1 MRSLILAIALLGFTG
16 CSVVTKKEMLTPEMS
31 PKELEN
37 NTTQIQSSEPA
48 MQIVEVN
55 ADNFHIETQTIPD
68 KEIIKRAKIMGASLN
83 DVIALLTEATNE
95 NIVFQVQSEA
105 IGMNIG
111 GGIGV
116 GGIGGIGGV
125 GGVGGAG
132 VGAGGLGIGGVGG
145 IGGAGGMGRIGNNN
159 HLLTNT
165 KVNLS
170 ASNMAF
176 GKVLQKTIGDKLGIQ
191 YYDDTFYL
199 GHVHTTTLKIP
210 AVEGLST
217 AMRTSLSSMGA
228 TNIAFDSITST
239 ITFSAKEKEYGDIM
253 NYLKILRDN
262 LYVIEYEI
270 SIYTVDL
277 KDNYALGINWSLIPS
292 MAENGIGFIASS
304 AASLGAAGTTA
315 APLTFGMLM
324 KNEKYNGQA
333 LVNALENFG
342 KVESVQRPKLL
353 GLAGTNV
360 KLTDGVQ
367 TPYISGI
374 TSTSVANGTAQLSTT
389 SATALSG
396 LEINLKSNMLDG
408 TVITDIGLTIN
419 DVVGFTNFEV
429 GATKFSQP
437 TTVTKAINNTM
448 RVQPGV
454 PIVISGLFRNKSDKG
469 WNGIPG
475 LGDTQA
481 AVVGGARSTASTKSE
496 MVIIVTPR
504 VIKYVMK

>member
-1 MRSLILAIALLGFTG
+1 MRSLILAIALLGFAG
-16 CSVVTKKEMLTPEMS
+16 CSTVTKKEMLKPEMS
-31 PKELEN
+31 LKELDN
-37 NTTQIQSSEPA
+37 NATQIQRSEPA

-55 ADNFHIETQTIPD
+55 ADNFHIETQTIPN
-68 KEIIKRAKIMGASLN
+68 KEIIKRAKIMGANLN

-95 NIVFQVQSEA
+95 NIVFQVQSES
-105 IGMNIG
+105 
-111 GGIGV
+111 
-116 GGIGGIGGV
+116 
-125 GGVGGAG
+125 
-132 VGAGGLGIGGVGG
+132 VGANLGGSTINGSQALVNQAGTTTGSA
-145 IGGAGGMGRIGNNN
+145 GATNSSGQIGNND
-159 HLLTNT
+159 HLLTDT
-165 KVNLS
+165 KINLS
-170 ASNMAF
+170 ASNIAF
-176 GKVLQKTIGDKLGIQ
+176 GSLLQKTMGDKLGIQ

-210 AVEGLST
+210 SVNGLSA
-217 AMRTSLSSMGA
+217 AMSSSLSSMGA

-239 ITFSAKEKEYGDIM
+239 ISFSAKEKEYGDIM
-253 NYLKILRDN
+253 NYLQILRNN

-277 KDNYALGINWSLIPS
+277 KDNYALGINWSMIPS

-324 KNEKYNGQA
+324 KNEKFNGQA

-353 GLAGTNV
+353 GLAGTTV
-360 KLTDGVQ
+360 TLTDGVQ

-396 LEINLKSNMLDG
+396 LNINLKSNMLDG

-429 GATKFSQP
+429 GTTKFSQP

-475 LGDTQA
+475 LGDTSA

>member
-1 MRSLILAIALLGFTG
+1 MRSLILAIALLGLTG
-16 CSVVTKKEMLTPEMS
+16 CTAVTKQEMLKPEMTL
-31 PKELEN
+31 KELDN
-37 NTTQIQSSEPA
+37 NTTQIQNSEPA

-55 ADNFHIETQTIPD
+55 ADNFHIETQSIPD
-68 KEIIKRAKIMGASLN
+68 KEIIKRAKIMGATLS
-83 DVIALLTEATNE
+83 DVIALLTEATSE
-95 NIVFQVQSEA
+95 NIVFQVQSESIA
-105 IGMNIG
+105 TNTAQAQLGTIGAA
-111 GGIGV
+111 
-116 GGIGGIGGV
+116 
-125 GGVGGAG
+125 GAN
-132 VGAGGLGIGGVGG
+132 VNTTAQY
-145 IGGAGGMGRIGNNN
+145 GNNN
-159 HLLTNT
+159 YLLSNT

-170 ASNMAF
+170 SSNMAF

-210 AVEGLST
+210 SVNGLSA
-217 AMRTSLSSMGA
+217 AMASSLGSMGA
-228 TNIAFDSITST
+228 TNVAFDSITST
-239 ITFSAKEKEYGDIM
+239 ISFSAKEKEYGDIM
-253 NYLKILRDN
+253 NYLKMLRDN

-292 MAENGIGFIASS
+292 MAENGIGFVASS

-324 KNEKYNGQA
+324 KNDKYNGQA

-353 GLAGTNV
+353 GLAGTTV
-360 KLTDGVQ
+360 SLTDGVQ

-396 LEINLKSNMLDG
+396 LNINLKSNMLDG

-454 PIVISGLFRNKSDKG
+454 PIVISGLFRNKTDKG
-469 WNGIPG
+469 WNGLPG
-475 LGDTQA
+475 LGDTSA
-481 AVVGGARSTASTKSE
+481 AVIGGARSTASTKSE

>member
-1 MRSLILAIALLGFTG
+1 MRSIILAIALLGLTG
-16 CSVVTKKEMLTPEMS
+16 CSIVTKKDMLKPEMAL
-31 PKELEN
+31 KELEN
-37 NTTQIQSSEPA
+37 NTTQIQRSEPA
-48 MQIVEVN
+48 IQIVEVN
-55 ADNFHIETQTIPD
+55 ADTFHIETQTIPD

-95 NIVFQVQSEA
+95 NIVFQLQSESVTSKNPQLGL
-105 IGMNIG
+105 IGQTTT
-111 GGIGV
+111 
-116 GGIGGIGGV
+116 
-125 GGVGGAG
+125 GGAN
-132 VGAGGLGIGGVGG
+132 I
-145 IGGAGGMGRIGNNN
+145 NNGQYN
-159 HLLTNT
+159 NDNDYLLTDT
-165 KVNLS
+165 RINLS
-170 ASNMAF
+170 ASNIAF
-176 GKVLQKTIGDKLGIQ
+176 GSLLQKTMGDKLGIQ

-210 AVEGLST
+210 SVQGLSE
-217 AMRTSLSSMGA
+217 AMKTSLSSMGA
-228 TNIAFDSITST
+228 TNIAFDTITSSMS
-239 ITFSAKEKEYGDIM
+239 FSAKEKEYGDIM
-253 NYLKILRDN
+253 NYLQILRNN

-270 SIYTVDL
+270 SIYNVEL
-277 KDNYALGINWSLIPS
+277 KDNFALGINWSLIPS

-315 APLTFGMLM
+315 VPLTFGMLM
-324 KNEKYNGQA
+324 KNDKYNGQA

-360 KLTDGVQ
+360 KLTDGIE

-374 TSTSVANGTAQLSTT
+374 QSTSVANGTAQLSTT

-408 TVITDIGLTIN
+408 TVITDIGLKIN

-429 GATKFSQP
+429 GNTKFSQP
-437 TTVTKAINNTM
+437 QTVTKAINNTM

-475 LGDTQA
+475 LGDTSA
-481 AVVGGARSTASTKSE
+481 AVVGGARSSANTKSE

>member
-1 MRSLILAIALLGFTG
+1 MRSIILAIALLGLTG
-16 CSVVTKKEMLTPEMS
+16 CSVVTKKEMLKPEMS
-31 PKELEN
+31 LKELEN
-37 NTTQIQSSEPA
+37 NTTQIQRSEPA
-48 MQIVEVN
+48 IQIVEVN
-55 ADNFHIETQTIPD
+55 ADTFNIETQTIPD

-95 NIVFQVQSEA
+95 NIVFQLQSESVTSKNPQLGL
-105 IGMNIG
+105 IGQTTA
-111 GGIGV
+111 
-116 GGIGGIGGV
+116 
-125 GGVGGAG
+125 GGAN
-132 VGAGGLGIGGVGG
+132 V
-145 IGGAGGMGRIGNNN
+145 NNGQYN
-159 HLLTNT
+159 NDNDYLLTDT
-165 KVNLS
+165 RINLS
-170 ASNMAF
+170 ASNIAF
-176 GKVLQKTIGDKLGIQ
+176 GSLLQKTMGDKLGIQ

-210 AVEGLST
+210 SVNGLSA
-217 AMRTSLSSMGA
+217 AMQSSLSSMGA
-228 TNIAFDSITST
+228 TNIAFDTITSSMS
-239 ITFSAKEKEYGDIM
+239 FSAKEKEYSDIM
-253 NYLKILRDN
+253 NYLQILRNN

-270 SIYTVDL
+270 SIYNVEL
-277 KDNYALGINWSLIPS
+277 KDNFALGINWSLIPS
-292 MAENGIGFIASS
+292 MAENGIGFVAST

-315 APLTFGMLM
+315 VPLTFGMLM
-324 KNEKYNGQA
+324 KNDKYNGQA

-360 KLTDGVQ
+360 KLTDGIE

-374 TSTSVANGTAQLSTT
+374 QSTSVANGTAQLSTT

-408 TVITDIGLTIN
+408 TVITDIGLKIN

-429 GATKFSQP
+429 GTTKFSQP
-437 TTVTKAINNTM
+437 QTVTKAINNTM

-454 PIVISGLFRNKSDKG
+454 PIVISGLFRNKSDKN

-475 LGDTQA
+475 LGDTSA
-481 AVVGGARSTASTKSE
+481 AVIGGARGTSNTKSE

>member
-1 MRSLILAIALLGFTG
+1 MRSIILAIALLGLCG

-37 NTTQIQSSEPA
+37 NITQIQRSEPA
-48 MQIVEVN
+48 MQVIEVN

-95 NIVFQVQSEA
+95 NIVFQVQSES
-105 IGMNIG
+105 IGTNAG
-111 GGIGV
+111 QS
-116 GGIGGIGGV
+116 
-125 GGVGGAG
+125 GGAG
-132 VGAGGLGIGGVGG
+132 QTAGG
-145 IGGAGGMGRIGNNN
+145 GNPSGQTGSNDY
-159 HLLTNT
+159 LLFDTH
-165 KVNLS
+165 VNLS

-210 AVEGLST
+210 SVNGLSA
-217 AMRTSLSSMGA
+217 AMSSSLSSMGA
-228 TNIAFDSITST
+228 TNIAFDTITSS
-239 ITFSAKEKEYGDIM
+239 ISFSAKEKEYGDIM

-270 SIYTVDL
+270 SIYNVEL
-277 KDNYALGINWSLIPS
+277 KDNYALGINWSMIPTLAKDGVS
-292 MAENGIGFIASS
+292 FIAST
-304 AASLGAAGTTA
+304 AASLGTAGTTA

-324 KNEKYNGQA
+324 KNDTYNGQA
-333 LVNALENFG
+333 LISALEHFG

-353 GLAGTNV
+353 GLAGTTV
-360 KLTDGVQ
+360 KLTDGIQ

-374 TSTSVANGTAQLSTT
+374 QSTSVSNGAAQLSTT

-396 LEINLKSNMLDG
+396 LEINLKSNMLDE

-429 GATKFSQP
+429 GDTKFSQP

-475 LGDTQA
+475 LGDTPA
-481 AVVGGARSTASTKSE
+481 AVIGGARSTSSTKSE

>member
-1 MRSLILAIALLGFTG
+1 MRSLILAISLLGLTG
-16 CSVVTKKEMLTPEMS
+16 CSVVTKKEMLKPEMS
-31 PKELEN
+31 LKELDN
-37 NTTQIQSSEPA
+37 HATQIQRSEPA

-55 ADNFHIETQTIPD
+55 ADNFHVETQSIPD
-68 KEIIKRAKIMGASLN
+68 KEIIKRAKIMGATLS
-83 DVIALLTEATNE
+83 DVVALLTEATNE

-105 IGMNIG
+105 V
-111 GGIGV
+111 GV
-116 GGIGGIGGV
+116 NV
-125 GGVGGAG
+125 
-132 VGAGGLGIGGVGG
+132 AGGTGIST
-145 IGGAGGMGRIGNNN
+145 AGQAGTANVTGRIGNNDY
-159 HLLTNT
+159 LLSST

-170 ASNMAF
+170 SSNMAF

-210 AVEGLST
+210 SVNGLSA
-217 AMRTSLSSMGA
+217 AMSTSLGSMGA
-228 TNIAFDSITST
+228 TNIAFDTVTST

-253 NYLKILRDN
+253 KYLKILRDN

-277 KDNYALGINWSLIPS
+277 KDNYALGINWSMIPS

-315 APLTFGMLM
+315 VPLTFGMLM
-324 KNEKYNGQA
+324 KNDKYNGQA

-353 GLAGTNV
+353 GLAGTTV
-360 KLTDGVQ
+360 KLTDGIQ

-374 TSTSVANGTAQLSTT
+374 QSTSVANGTAQLSTT

-429 GATKFSQP
+429 GTTKFSQP

-475 LGDTQA
+475 LGDTSA
-481 AVVGGARSTASTKSE
+481 AVVGGARSTTSTKSE

>member
-1 MRSLILAIALLGFTG
+1 MRSIILAIALLGLTG
-16 CSVVTKKEMLTPEMS
+16 CSVVTKKDMLKPEMAL
-31 PKELEN
+31 KELEN
-37 NTTQIQSSEPA
+37 NTTQIQRSEPA
-48 MQIVEVN
+48 IQIVEVS
-55 ADNFHIETQTIPD
+55 ADTFHIETQTIPD

-95 NIVFQVQSEA
+95 NIVFQLQSES
-105 IGMNIG
+105 IHSTNSQNNLLRTQTT
-111 GGIGV
+111 
-116 GGIGGIGGV
+116 
-125 GGVGGAG
+125 GAG
-132 VGAGGLGIGGVGG
+132 ANVNT
-145 IGGAGGMGRIGNNN
+145 NNGQYN
-159 HLLTNT
+159 LDNDYLLTDT
-165 KVNLS
+165 RINLS
-170 ASNMAF
+170 ASNIAF
-176 GKVLQKTIGDKLGIQ
+176 GSLLQKTMGDKLGIQ

-210 AVEGLST
+210 SVNGLSA
-217 AMRTSLSSMGA
+217 AMQSSLSSMGA
-228 TNIAFDSITST
+228 TNIAFDTITSSMS
-239 ITFSAKEKEYGDIM
+239 FSAKEKEYGDIM
-253 NYLKILRDN
+253 NYLQILRNN

-270 SIYTVDL
+270 SIYNVEL
-277 KDNYALGINWSLIPS
+277 KDNFALGINWSLIPS

-324 KNEKYNGQA
+324 KNDKYNGQA

-360 KLTDGVQ
+360 KLTDGVE

-374 TSTSVANGTAQLSTT
+374 QSTSVANGTAQLSTT

-408 TVITDIGLTIN
+408 TVITDIGLKIN

-429 GATKFSQP
+429 GNTKFSQP
-437 TTVTKAINNTM
+437 QTVTKAINNTM

-475 LGDTQA
+475 LGDTSA
-481 AVVGGARSTASTKSE
+481 AVVGGARSAANTKSE

>member
-1 MRSLILAIALLGFTG
+1 MRSLILAIVLLGLTG
-16 CSVVTKKEMLTPEMS
+16 CSTVTKKEMLKPEMTL
-31 PKELEN
+31 KELDN
-37 NTTQIQSSEPA
+37 NTTQIQRSEPA

-68 KEIIKRAKIMGASLN
+68 KEIIKRAKIMGANLN

-95 NIVFQVQSEA
+95 NIVFQIQSESV
-105 IGMNIG
+105 GTN
-111 GGIGV
+111 V
-116 GGIGGIGGV
+116 GGSIGQTGNNTGQ
-125 GGVGGAG
+125 AG
-132 VGAGGLGIGGVGG
+132 NANISGQ
-145 IGGAGGMGRIGNNN
+145 IGNNDY
-159 HLLTNT
+159 LLTDT
-165 KVNLS
+165 QINLS
-170 ASNMAF
+170 ASNIAF
-176 GKVLQKTIGDKLGIQ
+176 GSLLQKTMGDKLGIQ

-210 AVEGLST
+210 SVNGLSA
-217 AMRTSLSSMGA
+217 AMSTSLSSMGA
-228 TNIAFDSITST
+228 TNVAFDSITST
-239 ITFSAKEKEYGDIM
+239 ISFSAKEKEYGDIM
-253 NYLKILRDN
+253 NYLQILRNN

-277 KDNYALGINWSLIPS
+277 KDNYALGINWSMIPS

-315 APLTFGMLM
+315 VPLTFGMLM
-324 KNEKYNGQA
+324 KNDKYNGQA

-353 GLAGTNV
+353 GLAGTTV
-360 KLTDGVQ
+360 KLTDGIQ

-374 TSTSVANGTAQLSTT
+374 QSTTVTNGVAQLSTT

-429 GATKFSQP
+429 GTTKFSQP

-475 LGDTQA
+475 LGDTSA
-481 AVVGGARSTASTKSE
+481 AVVGGARSTSSTKSE

>member
-1 MRSLILAIALLGFTG
+1 MRSIVLAIALLGFAG

-31 PKELEN
+31 LQERDN
-37 NTTQIQSSEPA
+37 NTTQIQRSEPA

-55 ADNFHIETQTIPD
+55 ADNFHIETQSIPD
-68 KEIIKRAKIMGASLN
+68 KEIIKRAKIMGATLS

-105 IGMNIG
+105 VVANASASNAGGTANIG
-111 GGIGV
+111 GQSGLT
-116 GGIGGIGGV
+116 
-125 GGVGGAG
+125 AG
-132 VGAGGLGIGGVGG
+132 
-145 IGGAGGMGRIGNNN
+145 NDY
-159 HLLTNT
+159 LLHGT

-170 ASNMAF
+170 SSNMPF

-210 AVEGLST
+210 SVNGLSA
-217 AMRTSLSSMGA
+217 AMSSSLGSMGA
-228 TNIAFDSITST
+228 TNVAFDSVTST
-239 ITFSAKEKEYGDIM
+239 ISFSAKEKEYGDIM
-253 NYLKILRDN
+253 NYLQILRNN

-277 KDNYALGINWSLIPS
+277 KDNHALGINWSLIPS

-304 AASLGAAGTTA
+304 AAALGAAGTTA

-324 KNEKYNGQA
+324 KNDKYNGQA

-353 GLAGTNV
+353 GLAGTTV

-374 TSTSVANGTAQLSTT
+374 TSTAVANGTAQLSTT

-469 WNGIPG
+469 WNGLPG

-481 AVVGGARSTASTKSE
+481 AVIGGARSSASTKSE

>member
-1 MRSLILAIALLGFTG
+1 MRSLILAIALLGFAG
-16 CSVVTKKEMLTPEMS
+16 CSTVTKQEMLKPEMS
-31 PKELEN
+31 LKELEN
-37 NTTQIQSSEPA
+37 NTTQIQRSEPA
-48 MQIVEVN
+48 IQIVQVN
-55 ADNFHIETQTIPD
+55 ADNFNIETQTIPD
-68 KEIIKRAKIMGASLN
+68 KEIIKRAKIMGANLN

-95 NIVFQVQSEA
+95 NIVFQVQSESVGA
-105 IGMNIG
+105 N
-111 GGIGV
+111 V
-116 GGIGGIGGV
+116 GGSTINGV
-125 GGVGGAG
+125 
-132 VGAGGLGIGGVGG
+132 LGITGQ
-145 IGGAGGMGRIGNNN
+145 AGSTAGLAGNVAGRIGNND
-159 HLLTNT
+159 HLLTDT
-165 KVNLS
+165 QINLS
-170 ASNMAF
+170 ASNIPF
-176 GKVLQKTIGDKLGIQ
+176 GSLLQKTMGDKLGIQ
-191 YYDDTFYL
+191 YYDNTFYL

-210 AVEGLST
+210 SVNGLSA
-217 AMRTSLSSMGA
+217 AMSSSLSSMGA
-228 TNIAFDSITST
+228 TNVAFDSVTST
-239 ITFSAKEKEYGDIM
+239 ISFSAKEKEYGDIM
-253 NYLKILRDN
+253 NYLQILRNN

-277 KDNYALGINWSLIPS
+277 KDNHALGINWSLIPS

-353 GLAGTNV
+353 GLAGTTV
-360 KLTDGVQ
+360 TLTDGVQ

-374 TSTSVANGTAQLSTT
+374 QSTSVANGTAQLSTT

-396 LEINLKSNMLDG
+396 LNINLKSNMLDG

-429 GATKFSQP
+429 GTTKFSQP

-475 LGDTQA
+475 LGDTSA

>member
-1 MRSLILAIALLGFTG
+1 MRSIILAIALLGLTG
-16 CSVVTKKEMLTPEMS
+16 CSVVTKKEMLKPEMS
-31 PKELEN
+31 LKELEN
-37 NTTQIQSSEPA
+37 NATQIQRSEPA

-68 KEIIKRAKIMGASLN
+68 KEIIKRAKIMGANLN

-95 NIVFQVQSEA
+95 NIVFQLQSES
-105 IGMNIG
+105 ITPSNGQI
-111 GGIGV
+111 ISGV
-116 GGIGGIGGV
+116 QTLSTNLPV
-125 GGVGGAG
+125 APGA
-132 VGAGGLGIGGVGG
+132 AGTATGQY
-145 IGGAGGMGRIGNNN
+145 NNSN
-159 HLLTNT
+159 NDYLLTDT
-165 KVNLS
+165 KINLS
-170 ASNMAF
+170 ASNIAF
-176 GKVLQKTIGDKLGIQ
+176 GSLLQKTMGDKLGIQ

-210 AVEGLST
+210 SVKGLSE
-217 AMRTSLSSMGA
+217 AMSTSLSSMGA
-228 TNIAFDSITST
+228 TNIAFDTITSS
-239 ITFSAKEKEYGDIM
+239 ISFSAKEKEYGDIM
-253 NYLKILRDN
+253 NYLQILRNN

-270 SIYTVDL
+270 SIYNVEL
-277 KDNYALGINWSLIPS
+277 KDNYALGINWSMIPTL
-292 MAENGIGFIASS
+292 AQNGIGFVATT

-324 KNEKYNGQA
+324 KNDKYNGEA

-353 GLAGTNV
+353 GLAGTTV
-360 KLTDGVQ
+360 KLTDGIQ

-374 TSTSVANGTAQLSTT
+374 QSTSVANGTAQLSTT

-429 GATKFSQP
+429 GTTKFSQP
-437 TTVTKAINNTM
+437 QTVTKAINNTM

-475 LGDTQA
+475 LGDTAA
-481 AVVGGARSTASTKSE
+481 AVVGGARSSANTKSE

>member
-1 MRSLILAIALLGFTG
+1 MRSIILAIALLGLAG
-16 CSVVTKKEMLTPEMS
+16 CSTVTKKEMLTPEMS
-31 PKELEN
+31 LKEVDN
-37 NTTQIQSSEPA
+37 NATQLQRSEPA
-48 MQIVEVN
+48 MQVVEVN

-95 NIVFQVQSEA
+95 NIVFQVQSESVGA
-105 IGMNIG
+105 NVG
-111 GGIGV
+111 GGVI
-116 GGIGGIGGV
+116 
-125 GGVGGAG
+125 GAG
-132 VGAGGLGIGGVGG
+132 ALGTGQAGTTASASGI
-145 IGGAGGMGRIGNNN
+145 GRIGNND
-159 HLLTNT
+159 HLLTDT

-210 AVEGLST
+210 SVNGLSG
-217 AMRTSLSSMGA
+217 AMSSSLSSMGA
-228 TNIAFDSITST
+228 TNVAFDSITST
-239 ITFSAKEKEYGDIM
+239 ISFSAKEKEYGDIM
-253 NYLKILRDN
+253 NYLKMLRDN

-324 KNEKYNGQA
+324 KNDKYNGQA

-353 GLAGTNV
+353 GLAGTTV
-360 KLTDGVQ
+360 TLTDGVQ

-396 LEINLKSNMLDG
+396 LNINLKSNMLDG

-454 PIVISGLFRNKSDKG
+454 PIVISGLFRNKTDKG
-469 WNGIPG
+469 WNGLPG

-481 AVVGGARSTASTKSE
+481 AVIGGARSTASTKSE

>member
-1 MRSLILAIALLGFTG
+1 MRSIILAIALLGLTG
-16 CSVVTKKEMLTPEMS
+16 CSTVTKKEMLTPEMS
-31 PKELEN
+31 LKELDN
-37 NTTQIQSSEPA
+37 NVTQIQRSEPA
-48 MQIVEVN
+48 MQVVEVN

-68 KEIIKRAKIMGASLN
+68 KEIIKRAKIMGANLN

-105 IGMNIG
+105 IVSN
-111 GGIGV
+111 
-116 GGIGGIGGV
+116 
-125 GGVGGAG
+125 GATT
-132 VGAGGLGIGGVGG
+132 GLTGT
-145 IGGAGGMGRIGNNN
+145 ANNSGRIGNNDY
-159 HLLTNT
+159 LLTDT

-210 AVEGLST
+210 AVNGLSP
-217 AMRTSLSSMGA
+217 AMSTSLSSMGA
-228 TNIAFDSITST
+228 TNVAFDSVTST
-239 ITFSAKEKEYGDIM
+239 ISFSAKEKEYGDIM

-270 SIYTVDL
+270 SIYNVEL
-277 KDNYALGINWSLIPS
+277 KDNHALGINWSMIPTL
-292 MAENGIGFIASS
+292 AKNGVSFIAST
-304 AASLGAAGTTA
+304 AASLGTAGTTA
-315 APLTFGMLM
+315 TPLTFGMLM
-324 KNEKYNGQA
+324 KNDTYNGEA
-333 LVNALENFG
+333 LVSALEHFG

-374 TSTSVANGTAQLSTT
+374 TSTAVANGTAQLSTT

-408 TVITDIGLTIN
+408 TVITDIGLNIN

-475 LGDTQA
+475 LGDTSA
-481 AVVGGARSTASTKSE
+481 AVVGGARNTASTKSE

>member
-1 MRSLILAIALLGFTG
+1 MRSLILAIALLGLAG
-16 CSVVTKKEMLTPEMS
+16 CSAVTKKEMLKPEMS
-31 PKELEN
+31 LKELDN
-37 NTTQIQSSEPA
+37 NTTQIQRSEPA

-95 NIVFQVQSEA
+95 NIVFQQQSESITSRNPQLGL
-105 IGMNIG
+105 IGQTTA
-111 GGIGV
+111 
-116 GGIGGIGGV
+116 
-125 GGVGGAG
+125 GGANLTTG
-132 VGAGGLGIGGVGG
+132 QYT
-145 IGGAGGMGRIGNNN
+145 IGNDY
-159 HLLTNT
+159 LLTDT
-165 KVNLS
+165 HINLS
-170 ASNMAF
+170 ASNIAF
-176 GKVLQKTIGDKLGIQ
+176 GSLLQKTMGDKLGIQ

-210 AVEGLST
+210 SVNGLSD
-217 AMRTSLSSMGA
+217 AMSTSLSSMGA
-228 TNIAFDSITST
+228 TNVAFDSVTST
-239 ITFSAKEKEYGDIM
+239 ISFSAKEKEYGDIM
-253 NYLKILRDN
+253 NYLQILRNN

-324 KNEKYNGQA
+324 KNDKYSGQA
-333 LVNALENFG
+333 LINALENFG

-429 GATKFSQP
+429 GTTKFSQP

-469 WNGIPG
+469 WNGLPG
-475 LGDTQA
+475 LGDTHA